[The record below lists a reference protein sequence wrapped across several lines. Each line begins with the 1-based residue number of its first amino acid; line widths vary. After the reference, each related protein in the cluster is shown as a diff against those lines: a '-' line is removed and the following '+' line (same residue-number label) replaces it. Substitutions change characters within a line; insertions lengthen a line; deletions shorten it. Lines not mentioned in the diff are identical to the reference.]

1 MLHDSGK
8 LNDQVR
14 RVWDTNAD
22 HWDSKMGEG
31 NEFHELLIKPAQLKF
46 LDICEGD
53 SILDIACGNGQFSR
67 TMAEFGAN
75 VLATD
80 ISPFMIRN
88 AQKRTSDKIKN
99 LSFRVLDATDHSAL
113 VKLGERTFDSVVCTM
128 ALFDISNV
136 EPLIRSISDLIKPE
150 GKFVFSILHP
160 AFNSPPDMSMSE
172 RRIFSEGRTI
182 NSYSVNV
189 SKYRSPA
196 FYKSVAMDGQPELQL
211 VFHRSMT
218 DLFNMCFD
226 SGLVIDGFD
235 EPTFGGKI
243 KHANNLSWFNLDDI
257 PPDLICRIRN
267 RNRS

>member
-8 LNDQVR
+8 LNDQVK
-14 RVWDTNAD
+14 RVWDINAD

-196 FYKSVAMDGQPELQL
+196 VYKSVAMDGQPELQL

-218 DLFNMCFD
+218 ALFNMCFD

-257 PPDLICRIRN
+257 PPVLICRIRN

>member
-14 RVWDTNAD
+14 RVWDTNAH

-99 LSFRVLDATDHSAL
+99 LS
-113 VKLGERTFDSVVCTM
+113 
-128 ALFDISNV
+128 
-136 EPLIRSISDLIKPE
+136 
-150 GKFVFSILHP
+150 
-160 AFNSPPDMSMSE
+160 
-172 RRIFSEGRTI
+172 
-182 NSYSVNV
+182 
-189 SKYRSPA
+189 
-196 FYKSVAMDGQPELQL
+196 
-211 VFHRSMT
+211 
-218 DLFNMCFD
+218 
-226 SGLVIDGFD
+226 
-235 EPTFGGKI
+235 
-243 KHANNLSWFNLDDI
+243 
-257 PPDLICRIRN
+257 
-267 RNRS
+267 